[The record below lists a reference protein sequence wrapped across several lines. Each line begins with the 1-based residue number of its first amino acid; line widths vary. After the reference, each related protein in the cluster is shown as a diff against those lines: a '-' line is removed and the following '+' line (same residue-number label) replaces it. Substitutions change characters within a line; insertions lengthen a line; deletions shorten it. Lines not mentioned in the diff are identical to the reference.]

1 MKSHRKPWF
10 VVVISITICV
20 LACVT
25 INIYFPAEKVE
36 SMAGEIVDD
45 IRSNETEE
53 QEEPLSNEQ
62 SSLLRKTLRA
72 LSCSYAWA
80 EEATSVSNA
89 TIRAL
94 KGQMKTRYAQLKQY
108 YQQGMLTEGDNG
120 YLSQGNTQ
128 ALGLK
133 QRRDLKALVDA
144 ENKDRKRLYNEVA
157 KALEIDSSQ
166 VSRIAEIFAKEW
178 KK

>member
-1 MKSHRKPWF
+1 
-10 VVVISITICV
+10 
-20 LACVT
+20 
-25 INIYFPAEKVE
+25 
-36 SMAGEIVDD
+36 
-45 IRSNETEE
+45 
-53 QEEPLSNEQ
+53 
-62 SSLLRKTLRA
+62 
-72 LSCSYAWA
+72 
-80 EEATSVSNA
+80 
-89 TIRAL
+89 
-94 KGQMKTRYAQLKQY
+94 MKTRYAQLKQY

-133 QRRDLKALVDA
+133 QRRDLKTLVDA